1 MKGKCIH
8 KTSRG
13 ISYQSEGVRF
23 ERLIQGPMGAR
34 GEKGEKGDKGETGAT
49 GPSGENLEVRST
61 TTIEPTQKANVT
73 ATHIGNNTYLD
84 FFIPK
89 GFDGVPEKVVA
100 GKTQKVESTEQA
112 SVVDRYEDG
121 VHYLDFSIPKGE
133 TGAQGEKGVQGEQ
146 GEKGA
151 TGDKGE
157 TGPIGPQGVAGPS
170 GSTNNINITLYNNN
184 QQTIIDSTQVDLGEK
199 LVSNGINFTPSSVT
213 IPANGTYILAFSC
226 NNALTSQGGDNI
238 GIYRNGVLIPGTNR
252 PLTNSTNV
260 SCIVVQT
267 LSKNDVLIIIPKI
280 STNKTLTN
288 SGAPSVV
295 FTVIQIAE

>member
-8 KTSRG
+8 KTSRK
-13 ISYQSEGVRF
+13 IFNQSEGVRF

-49 GPSGENLEVRST
+49 GPTGPSGENLEVRST
-61 TTIEPTQKANVT
+61 TTLEPTQKANVT
-73 ATHIGNNTYLD
+73 ATHVGNNTYLD
-84 FFIPK
+84 FFIPR
-89 GFDGVPEKVVA
+89 GLDGVPEKVVA
-100 GKTQKVESTEQA
+100 GKTQKVEPTEQA

-133 TGAQGEKGVQGEQ
+133 KGEQ

-151 TGDKGE
+151 QGE
-157 TGPIGPQGVAGPS
+157 RGEQGIAGPS

-213 IPANGTYILAFSC
+213 IPANGTYILAYSC
-226 NNALTSQGGDNI
+226 NNAITSQGGDNI
-238 GIYRNGVLIPGTNR
+238 GIYRNGTLIPGTNR

-267 LSKNDVLIIIPKI
+267 LIKNDVLTIIPKI

-288 SGAPSVV
+288 SGAPSIV